1 MDWSQFWNGFTPN
14 YLDFWRFFRPFIY
27 GGIGGI
33 SLFLM
38 SYINIS
44 SSLVQTKNRLQF
56 SPNAQHTVTAQ
67 KTNSWRSRYFR
78 AKVAFVHFF
87 VGGVS
92 GMIAVNSFNPTANE
106 LQTFS
111 IAVIA
116 GLSGFAFLKR
126 SALADDNSAE
136 KILDVEEEPLN
147 STQENV
153 HGLIE
158 VVSEELG
165 TETPEIEE
173 NLNIEEQ
180 QILLEDDTSSKL
192 DEFLNKLKDSGLIKT
207 KDIIYY
213 KTLKRDGYTDDEIIQ
228 YILHILEDI

>member
-14 YLDFWRFFRPFIY
+14 YLDFWRFFRPFLY
-27 GGIGGI
+27 GGIGGT

-44 SSLVQTKNRLQF
+44 SSLVQTKNKLQF
-56 SPNAQHTVTAQ
+56 SPNAKNRASAQ

-78 AKVAFVHFF
+78 VKVAFVHFV

-92 GMIAVNSFNPTANE
+92 GMIAVSSFNPTANE

-136 KILDVEEEPLN
+136 KILDVEEEALN

-153 HGLIE
+153 EFLID

-173 NLNIEEQ
+173 TLNIEEQ

-228 YILHILEDI
+228 YILHILEDV